1 MIVFEIDEELDE
13 AEKLEAFEL
22 VEVVDA
28 DNDMGNVCCTEL
40 AKCRRA
46 VGEDDE
52 DRPVFDAVMLAPVPV
67 D

>member
-40 AKCRRA
+40 AMCRRA

-52 DRPVFDAVMLAPVPV
+52 DRPVLDAVMLAPVPV